1 MSEALLAGRDT
12 CYLIVASLP
21 ALPRFDR
28 ARRLPISRR
37 QLDARLSLLEPGEA
51 RLVDALER
59 FLEWQHHPVGE
70 ESSAILAAYE
80 RLLREVEHPILRE
93 MMIYRMNLRT
103 IMAALRRRH
112 HGHGPPRTGEV
123 WGVGRWVRHV
133 EANWSDPHLG
143 LSAAQP
149 WVARAHALLESGDS
163 LELERLLMGLVWDH
177 LLQLTEDRPF
187 SLEYLLG
194 YTFRWDILHRWLSAD
209 PDGARARLDDLV
221 SDALDGCTP
230 VLG

>member
-1 MSEALLAGRDT
+1 MTQALLAGRDPY
-12 CYLIVASLP
+12 YLIVASLP
-21 ALPRFDR
+21 DLPRFDR

-37 QLDARLSLLEPGEA
+37 QLDARLSLLEPGDA

-70 ESSAILAAYE
+70 ESRTILAAYE
-80 RLLREVEHPILRE
+80 RLLGEVDLPILRE

-149 WVARAHALLESGDS
+149 WVTQAHALLEAGES

-177 LLQLTEDRPF
+177 LVQLTEDRPF
-187 SLEYLLG
+187 TLEYLLG
-194 YTFRWDILHRWLSAD
+194 YTFRWDILHRWLTAD
-209 PDGARARLDDLV
+209 AERARDRLDDLV
-221 SDALDGCTP
+221 SDALDGWTP
-230 VLG
+230 VFG